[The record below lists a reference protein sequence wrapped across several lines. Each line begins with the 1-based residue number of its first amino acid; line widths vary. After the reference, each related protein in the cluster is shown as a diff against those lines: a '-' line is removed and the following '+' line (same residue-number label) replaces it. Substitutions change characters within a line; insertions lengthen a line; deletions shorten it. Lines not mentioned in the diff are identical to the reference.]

1 MTLRGP
7 DAWGH
12 DGLILLV
19 QIERAAEGLRIAE
32 EGRREN
38 PQLVSLRIG
47 EIDRS
52 DPHQLGRKPR
62 GGWTKP
68 PWAL

>member
-12 DGLILLV
+12 DGQIVLV

-38 PQLVSLRIG
+38 PQLVSPRIG

-52 DPHQLGRKPR
+52 DPHPLSRKPR

>member
-1 MTLRGP
+1 MRGP

-19 QIERAAEGLRIAE
+19 QIERAAEGLRIVE
-32 EGRREN
+32 GGRREN

-47 EIDRS
+47 EIVRS
-52 DPHQLGRKPR
+52 DPHQLHRKPR

>member
-7 DAWGH
+7 DALGH
-12 DGLILLV
+12 DGQIVLV
-19 QIERAAEGLRIAE
+19 QIERAAEGQRIAE
-32 EGRREN
+32 GSRREN

-47 EIDRS
+47 EIVRS
-52 DPHQLGRKPR
+52 DPHPLSRKPH
-62 GGWTKP
+62 GGWTKL